1 MSLRNTSHG
10 IGDSNRAQ
18 PCVYFVW
25 VTLAL
30 LLTITSSA
38 SFATTAPPVPNVV
51 YTGLPSTPLRTYV
64 TDGTV
69 NAIVRSGDAIYIGG
83 QFSRVGPRTGPG
95 VEVAPDG
102 SLNPGLPEVSG
113 SGPSYS
119 GGATTGLRA
128 VISDG
133 ADGWYIGGV
142 FSHVGGIART
152 NVAHILADHSVDP
165 AFNPVLNGKVNAL
178 ALSGSSLYMG
188 GDFTLI
194 DGTARSNV
202 AAYHTLYSFVLNF
215 NPYADGQVRS
225 LAVSSDG
232 LIVYAG
238 GSFATIG
245 GQAHKA
251 LAALDAGSGTAITAF
266 NPVLTAGGQP
276 RVTSVVLA
284 GSTLYAGGGFSTVN
298 GLPYAALVALNA
310 ANGSVITAFNP
321 TPSYF
326 GQGAFVDIE
335 SVAVSGSVIYAA
347 GSFDSMG
354 GQSRSNLASVN
365 AADGTA
371 TGFDP
376 SPHQNLNAVAVS
388 GSIVYAAGGFTAIGG
403 QSRNYI
409 AALNAADGS
418 ATAFD
423 PNPNGSVNAIAVSA
437 SAVYFG
443 GLFSSLG
450 GVARS
455 GLAAISAG
463 DGTATAWDPNPQGMN
478 GGSANIDTLQLSGS
492 IIYVG
497 GAFTM
502 LGGQPRG
509 NIGAVGVADG
519 LATNWDPSASGEVDT
534 IAVTANAI
542 YAGGSFLT
550 IGGQQRIFI
559 GALSPTDGT
568 ATAWN
573 PSPDNTVKTIVA
585 ANDLIYVGGM
595 FSTIASQPRSAL
607 AAFAT
612 ADGSITSWD
621 PGLAPGPF
629 GIYVYTLAVS
639 GSTIYA
645 GGGFASV
652 QGVPRHNI
660 AGINASDG
668 APTNFDPQASGPN
681 NDGAVSAIAVD
692 GTTVYAGGQFN
703 MIGGQ
708 PRNFL
713 AALDASNGNANDF
726 NPDASGANNIYA
738 LTFNSGTL
746 YVGGSFPTFALA
758 SAQGF
763 AAFNNDAIF
772 HDGFEGP

>member
-1 MSLRNTSHG
+1 MSLRNTPHG

-18 PCVYFVW
+18 PSAYLVSM
-25 VTLAL
+25 TLAL
-30 LLTITSSA
+30 LVAIASAA
-38 SFATTAPPVPNVV
+38 SFAAPAPPVPDVV

-64 TDGTV
+64 ADGTV
-69 NAIVRSGDAIYIGG
+69 NAIVRSGDTVYIGG

-95 VEVAPDG
+95 VEVALDG
-102 SLNPGLPEVSG
+102 SRNAGLPEISG
-113 SGPSYS
+113 SGPTYS
-119 GGATTGLRA
+119 GGSTTGLRA

-133 ADGWYIGGV
+133 AGGWYISGI
-142 FSHVGGIART
+142 FSHVGGIPRT
-152 NVAHILADHSVDP
+152 NVAHILVDHSIDP
-165 AFNPVLNGKVNAL
+165 AFNPVLNGSVDAL
-178 ALSGSSLYMG
+178 ALSGTSLYMA
-188 GDFTLI
+188 GDFTLV
-194 DGTARSNV
+194 DGTPRSNI
-202 AAYHTLYSFVLNF
+202 AAYHTLYSYVLGF
-215 NPYADGQVRS
+215 DPYADGQVRS

-232 LIVYAG
+232 LTVYAG

-245 GQAHKA
+245 GHAHTS
-251 LAALDAGSGTAITAF
+251 LAALDSDTGAAIATF

-276 RVTSVVLA
+276 RVTSVALA
-284 GSTLYAGGGFSTVN
+284 GSILYAGGAFSTVN
-298 GLPYAALVALNA
+298 GLPYAALVALNLGD
-310 ANGSVITAFNP
+310 GSVVTAFNP

-347 GSFDSMG
+347 GSFDTMG

-376 SPHQNLNAVAVS
+376 SPQQNLNAVAVS

-418 ATAFD
+418 ATPFD
-423 PNPNGSVNAIAVSA
+423 PNPNDSVFAIGVSNT
-437 SAVYFG
+437 AVYFG

-450 GVARS
+450 GVSRS
-455 GLAAISAG
+455 GLAAINAG

-478 GGSANIDTLQLSGS
+478 GNSANIDTLQLSGS

-497 GAFTM
+497 GAFAN
-502 LGGQPRG
+502 LGGQARD
-509 NIGAVGVADG
+509 NIGAVGAADG
-519 LATNWDPSASGEVDT
+519 IATNWDPSADGEVDT
-534 IAVTANAI
+534 IAVTADSI

-550 IGGQQRIFI
+550 IGGQQRVFI
-559 GALSPTDGT
+559 AALSPTDGT

-573 PSPDNTVKTIVA
+573 PSPDNTVKIIVA
-585 ANDLIYVGGM
+585 GDNLIYVGG
-595 FSTIASQPRSAL
+595 FFGTIAGQPRGAL

-612 ADGSITSWD
+612 TDGSITSWD

-668 APTNFDPQASGPN
+668 TPTNFDPEASGPN
-681 NDGAVSAIAVD
+681 DDGAVSAIAVD
-692 GTTVYAGGQFN
+692 GTTVYAGGEFN

-713 AALDASNGNANDF
+713 AALDASDGNANDF
-726 NPDASGANNIYA
+726 NPDASGGNNIYVLA
-738 LTFNSGTL
+738 FDSGTL
-746 YVGGSFPTFALA
+746 YVGGSYPTFALA
-758 SAQGF
+758 SQQGF
-763 AAFNNDAIF
+763 AAFSNDAIF
-772 HDGFEGP
+772 HNGFEGP